1 MEGPSR
7 FVIFHIFLVQTE
19 EVHHINLPCVAEL
32 SLSYGKIYEKIAR
45 LGGTPHVQ
53 SHFRLQYKSELI
65 PAGSV
70 MYGRRNPLPTQLSKN
85 ARRHCG
91 AL

>member
-1 MEGPSR
+1 M
-7 FVIFHIFLVQTE
+7 
-19 EVHHINLPCVAEL
+19 NLACVAEL
-32 SLSYGKIYEKIAR
+32 FLSYGKIYEKIAS
-45 LGGTPHVQ
+45 LDGTPHVQ
-53 SHFRLQYKSELI
+53 SHFSPKYKSELI

-70 MYGRRNPLPTQLSKN
+70 MYGGRDPLPAQLSKN